1 MSVFNNPKSV
11 FICCPVTDWRPVR
24 PRVYPASHS
33 KAPAPPDPEK
43 GEAEANRWMDQ
54 TCCSCPLIL

>member
-1 MSVFNNPKSV
+1 MSVFNKPKSV

-43 GEAEANRWMDQ
+43 G
-54 TCCSCPLIL
+54 